1 MAMAAAVA
9 RRLLRLLSSRSNPK
23 PASLSSCSSSSSFD
37 TPATAGER
45 EGDPLSWRLLR
56 LRSPG
61 AAAAAIDGWAQ
72 ERGRV
77 SRPDLQRAVSQ
88 LRRARRYGHALE
100 VSGFNQ

>member
-1 MAMAAAVA
+1 MAMAAAAA
-9 RRLLRLLSSRSNPK
+9 RRLLRLLSSRPNPK
-23 PASLSSCSSSSSFD
+23 PASLSSCSS
-37 TPATAGER
+37 AGER

-61 AAAAAIDGWAQ
+61 AAAAAIDRWAQ

-88 LRRARRYGHALE
+88 LRRYGHALK
-100 VSGFNQ
+100 VSGFNHQSLL